1 MKRQRVPNVP
11 YSPPL
16 PAIKK
21 TISNKKRN
29 AKNKTVNNKDK
40 ASDVCN
46 AKTQQLTTILSS
58 SSEHFSDEDRSQ
70 KSNDNCAENN
80 TIIAHDLTQHQ
91 SITQSAHNSTI
102 ATLLRRLEE
111 MEKTNTHL
119 HTLLKKK
126 RALSPSSSGIESLGN
141 EDNENIH
148 AEFENRTCV
157 STDSTRKQLKDVT
170 DTYQQIKQNK
180 ASFEAEPR
188 NISQKKSCKDT
199 HSNILQHN
207 SLESPF
213 VHSQN
218 EVESEREPNITND
231 IEEPLADTP
240 RQLHQL
246 YGKDFN
252 GETMILLGNDIFC
265 KSLVLHYA
273 LGSSSKT
280 THLVR
285 KLVLGVFKEEI
296 FKKGPHQVTLTGYS
310 PRNIGKQTEIKYDN
324 IDIIARFTIIKY
336 AKAIG
341 KLKKWPYVRTK
352 DLERTLSQRIGEL
365 KREAK

>member
-1 MKRQRVPNVP
+1 MK
-11 YSPPL
+11 
-16 PAIKK
+16 ITK
-21 TISNKKRN
+21 TYM
-29 AKNKTVNNKDK
+29 
-40 ASDVCN
+40 
-46 AKTQQLTTILSS
+46 LSS
-58 SSEHFSDEDRSQ
+58 
-70 KSNDNCAENN
+70 K
-80 TIIAHDLTQHQ
+80 
-91 SITQSAHNSTI
+91 
-102 ATLLRRLEE
+102 
-111 MEKTNTHL
+111 
-119 HTLLKKK
+119 
-126 RALSPSSSGIESLGN
+126 IEVTYYYYVFFNG
-141 EDNENIH
+141 
-148 AEFENRTCV
+148 TCM

-231 IEEPLADTP
+231 IEEPLADIP